1 MTDIQKFK
9 AELEAEKAKL
19 ETQIADLGT
28 PDTETPGGYGAHV
41 DLDNVDEADEN
52 LVADK
57 FEDEENSQGILNQLE
72 ERHADVL
79 RALLKMEAGK
89 YGICE
94 VCQLPIEEKRL
105 AADATAVTCIMHRES
120 SHDDVEEEEGEVE

>member
-1 MTDIQKFK
+1 MIDIQKFK

-19 ETQIADLGT
+19 ETQISDLGT

-94 VCQLPIEEKRL
+94 ICQLPIEEKRL
-105 AADATAVTCIMHRES
+105 AADPTPLT
-120 SHDDVEEEEGEVE
+120 